1 MNNSQGHDSRAI
13 ANIFVE
19 KSKNVEYPHQLTIM
33 SLLKYVYFAHGW
45 TLGYTGEP
53 LICDEVQAWK
63 FGPVIPKIYHAFR
76 GKGFVIRDKAIDPDT
91 EEPYKAEPSERQ
103 QNIING
109 VFDEYSKLGA
119 FELSYATHHPDSPW
133 SRYDGKFYN
142 TIPNDEILAY
152 FKSAVDKINHGK

>member
-76 GKGFVIRDKAIDPDT
+76 GKGFVIRDKAINPVT
-91 EEPYKAEPSERQ
+91 EEPYKAEPTERQ
-103 QNIING
+103 QNIIDG

-119 FELSYATHHPDSPW
+119 FELSYATHHADSPW
-133 SRYDGKFYN
+133 SHYKGKFYSPMSN
-142 TIPNDEILAY
+142 EIIEKY
-152 FKSAVDKINHGK
+152 YQSAIKRINHDG